1 MYISPT
7 ERMKVIH
14 LWMGN
19 TALDEK
25 TYYEYFEQ
33 EEKISHFGRNI
44 GLDEEYDEDMIG
56 ILPIFEKPVTVQEVL
71 QKKVPIDISS
81 ISAAIKAAGQAGIN
95 TVNAVFYITDSSITV
110 KEPHQA
116 DYNGLSYIGAFK
128 SAL

>member
-1 MYISPT
+1 
-7 ERMKVIH
+7 MKVIH

-19 TALDEK
+19 TPLDEK

-33 EEKISHFGRNI
+33 EEEISHFGRNI

-71 QKKVPIDISS
+71 QKKVPIDISC
-81 ISAAIKAAGQAGIN
+81 IAAAINAAGQAGIN
-95 TVNAVFYITDSSITV
+95 TVNAVLYITDSSITV
-110 KEPHQA
+110 KEPYQA
-116 DYNGLSYIGAFK
+116 DYSGLSYIGAFK